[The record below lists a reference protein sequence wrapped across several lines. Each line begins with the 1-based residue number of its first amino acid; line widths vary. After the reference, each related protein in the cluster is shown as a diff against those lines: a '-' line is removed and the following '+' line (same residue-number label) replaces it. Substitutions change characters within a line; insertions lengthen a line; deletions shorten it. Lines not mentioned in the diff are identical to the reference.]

1 MHSYAS
7 LHVCT
12 NCGMTRSLEHLQRI
26 YRTDLIL
33 NLPEYVFVCA
43 DEKRCAYLKV
53 ARLELLAIEAKPV
66 GKVGRPKKPLKLVGG
81 NGVVKP

>member
-1 MHSYAS
+1 MPLYST

-12 NCGMTRSLEHLQRI
+12 RCGVTRNLQHLQRVH
-26 YRTDLIL
+26 RSDDIL
-33 NLPEYVFVCA
+33 NLDEYVFVCA